1 MEKLLFRKL
10 ISDITLRAL
19 IITFSI
25 GIIVWIIQAVNYLDF
40 VIDDGHNFKIY
51 FLFNLYNFPKII
63 HRILP
68 FVFAVSLFFEL
79 IKYEKNN
86 ELLIFWTN
94 GISKQKFI
102 NNIIKFTLIVTLI
115 QILLGSFFSPHGQF
129 KARLFLKTSNMDF
142 LPNLIK
148 QGKFI
153 DTVSGLTIF
162 INKKTD
168 TNIFKNIFIQ
178 EGEFNKLNQS
188 NDHKSNDQIIYAK
201 EGYLVNT
208 NKKLFRLIDGK
219 IISTSNDRLISFQF
233 DKIDYDLSKFTS
245 RSIKRPKIQELSIL
259 KIINCAYNLV
269 TNRKYIDAEDM
280 FKCDIERSKNIYQE
294 LYKRLIKP
302 IFLPLLT
309 LVCCFLLTT
318 SKEQDG
324 YTFKLIKIFL
334 FIFIVLVMSEVL
346 MRYIETSKIVL
357 VLFMLTPILFF
368 LIIYNLLIYKVRH
381 D

>member
-10 ISDITLRAL
+10 ITDITLRAL

-25 GIIVWIIQAVNYLDF
+25 GLIVWIIQAVNYLDF

-51 FLFNLYNFPKII
+51 FLFTLYNFPKII

-94 GISKQKFI
+94 GISKKKFI

-115 QILLGSFFSPHGQF
+115 QISLGSFFSPLSQF
-129 KARLFLKTSNMDF
+129 KARLFLKESNMDF

-168 TNIFKNIFIQ
+168 ANTFQNIFIQ
-178 EGEFNKLNQS
+178 EGEFS
-188 NDHKSNDQIIYAK
+188 NLSQTKDQIIYAK
-201 EGYLVNT
+201 EGFLINED
-208 NKKLFRLIDGK
+208 KKLFRLIDGK
-219 IISTSNDRLISFQF
+219 IISTNNNKLISFQF
-233 DKIDYDLSKFTS
+233 DKIDYDLSKFSS
-245 RSIKRPKIQELSIL
+245 RSIKKPKIQELSSL
-259 KIINCAYNLV
+259 KLFRCSKSLI
-269 TNRKYIDAEDM
+269 TNGNYIDDSFRCE
-280 FKCDIERSKNIYQE
+280 IEKLKNINQE
-294 LYKRLIKP
+294 LYKRFIKP
-302 IFLPLLT
+302 MFFPLLT
-309 LVCCFLLTT
+309 IICCFLLTT
-318 SKEQDG
+318 SKEQNN
-324 YTFKLIKIFL
+324 YTFKIIKIFF
-334 FIFIVLVMSEVL
+334 FIFLILVMSEVL
-346 MRYIETSKIVL
+346 MRYIENSTVYLI
-357 VLFMLTPILFF
+357 LFMLVPFLFF
-368 LIIYNLLIYKVRH
+368 SFIYSFLIYKVKH
-381 D
+381 G